1 MSDRI
6 TPDHITLKR
15 AAELLPP
22 SVRNMREHCSL
33 PRDHPFHL
41 KHLRGPGNHIFV
53 LQDDVADWFH
63 RKGEESKRKQREKKK
78 DE

>member
-6 TPDHITLKR
+6 TPEHITLKR
-15 AAELLPP
+15 AAELYPA
-22 SVRNMREHCSL
+22 SVRNMREHCRL

-41 KHLRGPGNHIFV
+41 KHVRGPGGHIFV
-53 LQDDVADWFH
+53 LPDDVADWIH
-63 RKGEESKRKQREKKK
+63 RKGEDWKRKRREK